1 VVPVQWLKRFHLV
14 MIGVWAFLAIPGLI
28 WWKDAVWWVVVM
40 SLYANLA
47 GEFAAFQAARSEEEA
62 PDSGDQA
69 RLERRLVELQVRAA
83 VLGRKVDTLLQLQGA
98 RDEDT
103 RPDLP

>member
-1 VVPVQWLKRFHLV
+1 VPVKWLKRFHLV

-47 GEFAAFQAARSEEEA
+47 GEFAAYQAARSEEEA
-62 PDSGDQA
+62 KDSEADQA
-69 RLERRLVELQVRAA
+69 RLERRIVELQAGNA
-83 VLGRKVDTLLQLQGA
+83 VLQRKLDTLIQV
-98 RDEDT
+98 RREV
-103 RPDLP
+103 